1 MKKGADAYRNINT
14 MGMSQLDL
22 ILTVY
27 RGALDYLQLAKKGFA
42 EERFDGGRE
51 NCEKA
56 RKCLVHLYATLD
68 IEKGQAIARQLG
80 QLYAFMI
87 ERLDLAL
94 ASKSSRDIDDIIGIL
109 TTLKEGWDGLK
120 AGDAAPAA
128 ENSMATS
135 PASSGPARIT
145 LSA

>member
-1 MKKGADAYRNINT
+1 MKKGADAYRNVNT

-27 RGALDYLQLAKKGFA
+27 RGALDYLQLAKKEFA
-42 EERFDGGRE
+42 ENRFDTGKE

-87 ERLDLAL
+87 ERVDLAL

-109 TTLKEGWDGLK
+109 MTLKEGWDGLK
-120 AGDAAPAA
+120 AGDDGPAA
-128 ENSMATS
+128 EDSLAAS
-135 PASSGPARIT
+135 SASSGPARIT